1 MCVYVAP
8 RSVIQNFPCSYSP
21 TASYSDN
28 KSTELI
34 LLIRCNNDDDD
45 I

>member
-1 MCVYVAP
+1 MSGYVAP
-8 RSVIQNFPCSYSP
+8 RSVIQNFHWSYSP
-21 TASYSDN
+21 AASYSDN
-28 KSTELI
+28 KSTDLI